1 MMAPMPEPT
10 AAAVAPLPTSSQPMT
25 QRGWTLFAVQSVIW
39 GTPYLL
45 ISIAVESLSPV
56 SVVAGRTSIAAL
68 LLLPVALHQRALGPA
83 LARQHLPWVLAF
95 AAIEMAGPFLLLG
108 HAEQS
113 LPSGITGLL
122 VATVPIFGAVTAFVL
137 GDRHALSR
145 VRIVGMVVGLAGVA
159 LVVGAASG
167 DGEVHLRN
175 VLEVLLVAVCYAI
188 APFITYRK
196 LGGVPGLGIAVVAL
210 GAVGA
215 AYLPAALL
223 VEDGGVTARSA
234 TALGGLAVLCTSVAF
249 VTFFALIREVG
260 PDRATL
266 ITFVNPVVALL
277 LGFVVLDETLSGG
290 QLLGL
295 PLVLAGC
302 WLATRRPPSE
312 PVDEGPLLIPE
323 P

>member
-1 MMAPMPEPT
+1 
-10 AAAVAPLPTSSQPMT
+10 MT
-25 QRGWTLFAVQSVIW
+25 RRGWTLFAIQSVIW

-45 ISIAVESLSPV
+45 IAVAVESFSPV

-68 LLLPVALHQRALGPA
+68 LLLPIALHQGALRPA
-83 LARQHLPWVLAF
+83 LAHWRWVLAF
-95 AAIEMAGPFLLLG
+95 ALIEMAGPFLLLG
-108 HAEQS
+108 HAEQT

-122 VATVPIFGAVTAFVL
+122 VATVPIFGAIVAFGL

-145 VRIVGMVVGLAGVA
+145 VRVVGMVIGLGGVA

-167 DGEVHLRN
+167 EGDVRL
-175 VLEVLLVAVCYAI
+175 VSVIEVLVVAVCYAV

-196 LGGVPGLGIAVVAL
+196 LVGVPGIGIATLSLAMVAVV
-210 GAVGA
+210 
-215 AYLPAALL
+215 YLPIALVL
-223 VEDGGVTARSA
+223 EDGSPTSRSIS
-234 TALGGLAVLCTSVAF
+234 ALVILAVLCTSVAF

-260 PDRATL
+260 PERATL
-266 ITFVNPVVALL
+266 ITFVNPVIALG
-277 LGFVVLDETLSGG
+277 LGLVILDETLSGV

-302 WLATRRPPSE
+302 WLATRGRPPE
-312 PVDEGPLLIPE
+312 PIIVAE

>member
-1 MMAPMPEPT
+1 
-10 AAAVAPLPTSSQPMT
+10 MT
-25 QRGWTLFAVQSVIW
+25 RRGWTLFSVQSVIW

-83 LARQHLPWVLAF
+83 LERRHLPWVLAF
-95 AAIEMAGPFLLLG
+95 SAIEMAGPFLLLG
-108 HAEQS
+108 HAEQT

-122 VATVPIFGAVTAFVL
+122 VATVPIFGAIVAFGL

-145 VRIVGMVVGLAGVA
+145 VRIVGMAIGLAGVA

-167 DGEVHLRN
+167 DGEVHLLN
-175 VLEVLLVAVCYAI
+175 VAEVLLVAVCYAV

-196 LGGVPGLGIAVVAL
+196 LDGVPGIGIATIAL

-215 AYLPAALL
+215 VYLPLAL
-223 VEDGGVTARSA
+223 VFEDGGVTARSA
-234 TALGGLAVLCTSVAF
+234 AALVGLAVLCTSIAF

-277 LGFVVLDETLSGG
+277 LGFVVLGETLSAG

-302 WLATRRPPSE
+302 WLATRRPAGES
-312 PVDEGPLLIPE
+312 VDEGPVLIPE

>member
-1 MMAPMPEPT
+1 MSEPT
-10 AAAVAPLPTSSQPMT
+10 APAAPPPTPVPTSAQPMT
-25 QRGWTLFAVQSVIW
+25 RRGWTLFAIQSAIW

-45 ISIAVESLSPV
+45 IAVAVESFSPV

-68 LLLPVALHQRALGPA
+68 LLLPVALHQGALRPA
-83 LARQHLPWVLAF
+83 LARRHLPWVLAF

-108 HAEQS
+108 HAEQT

-122 VATVPIFGAVTAFVL
+122 VATVPIFGAIVAFGF

-145 VRIVGMVVGLAGVA
+145 IRIVGMAIGLAGVA

-167 DGEVHLRN
+167 DGEVRLIN
-175 VLEVLLVAVCYAI
+175 VAEVLVVAVCYAV

-196 LGGVPGLGIAVVAL
+196 LGDVPGLGIATVAL

-215 AYLPAALL
+215 VYLPIALV
-223 VEDGGVTARSA
+223 VEDGDVTTRSA
-234 TALGGLAVLCTSVAF
+234 AALVALAVLCTSVAF

-277 LGFVVLDETLSGG
+277 LGFVVLDETLSAG

-312 PVDEGPLLIPE
+312 PLDEGPLLIPE